1 MKKKPR
7 NLDELLDQCDT
18 LMLDMDGTLLD
29 LAYDNYM
36 WMEHI
41 PAAYA
46 KKNEVSEDDAR
57 AHLYATF
64 KRLEGRLNW
73 YCLDHWSE
81 VLDLDVVALHREQN
95 GRIGFLPGAREF
107 LQRVAGQNVRLL
119 LVTNSHRHT
128 LDIKAEVTDIV
139 DYFDKVY
146 TSHDLGHA
154 KEDQP
159 FWHALRGHEGFDPA
173 RTVFVDDNV
182 TVLQSARD
190 FGVDMLLHIT
200 RPDTRRPAREH
211 EDFVGIEGVG
221 DLVQSD

>member
-29 LAYDNYM
+29 LAFDNYM

-95 GRIGFLPGAREF
+95 GRIGFLPG
-107 LQRVAGQNVRLL
+107 LQDGEMV
-119 LVTNSHRHT
+119 
-128 LDIKAEVTDIV
+128 
-139 DYFDKVY
+139 
-146 TSHDLGHA
+146 
-154 KEDQP
+154 P
-159 FWHALRGHEGFDPA
+159 
-173 RTVFVDDNV
+173 
-182 TVLQSARD
+182 
-190 FGVDMLLHIT
+190 
-200 RPDTRRPAREH
+200 
-211 EDFVGIEGVG
+211 
-221 DLVQSD
+221 